1 MSIIRETNLAA
12 GTPKRGK
19 VRDIYDLGGHLL
31 LVASDRIS
39 AFDVVMPGGIPF
51 KGRVLNGLSAF
62 WFAKTGQIIKNH
74 LVSTDADEIIALYPI
89 LSGDKEALVGRST
102 LCTKTEPILIECVVR
117 GYLAGSAYKE
127 YLDNGTVAGVKLP
140 AGMKR
145 SDKFPEPIFTPA
157 IKAQDGHDENISI
170 EKMKE
175 LIAPELADKLVEKS
189 IALYK
194 FASGFAAERGM
205 IIADTKFE
213 FGILNGE
220 LILIDE
226 IFTPDSSR
234 FWLMDE
240 YAPGKDMQGFDK
252 QPLRDWLQVLTDAGK
267 WNKTPPGPELPDDV
281 VQKMSNLYRK
291 AFQLIT
297 GSELK

>member
-1 MSIIRETNLAA
+1 MNIIRETNLPA

-19 VRDIYDLGGHLL
+19 VRDIYDLNGHLL

-51 KGRVLNGLSAF
+51 KGRVLNGLSTF
-62 WFAKTGQIIKNH
+62 WFAKTEKIISNH
-74 LVSTDADEIIALYPI
+74 LITTDADEIIKLYP
-89 LSGDKEALVGRST
+89 SFSEDKDTLAGRST
-102 LCTKTEPILIECVVR
+102 LCTKTDPILIECVVR

-140 AGMKR
+140 EGMKR

-175 LIAPELADKLVEKS
+175 LIDPELADKLIEKS

-194 FASGFAAERGM
+194 FASEFAAERGM

-213 FGILNGE
+213 FGLLDGR
-220 LILIDE
+220 
-226 IFTPDSSR
+226 PDPDR
-234 FWLMDE
+234 RGVHARQQPFLDDADE
-240 YAPGKDMQGFDK
+240 Y
-252 QPLRDWLQVLTDAGK
+252 DARR
-267 WNKTPPGPELPDDV
+267 GP
-281 VQKMSNLYRK
+281 
-291 AFQLIT
+291 
-297 GSELK
+297 